1 MADAV
6 ADQLILASPLEA
18 KEFAVERSIMRITED
33 RAHTVAFDTAGTAL
47 TLRMFEPRIRRAGY
61 IQWRTHRHRTAHFT
75 LHASACLAGIKLP
88 RFAIPVGFAAVGAGR
103 TALLDLRTLRTATTG
118 KGRLMLVSTLQ
129 YGTSILR
136 ARDGRIRA
144 GATRAL
150 VHVEMRARIVNR
162 HA

>member
-1 MADAV
+1 MNLIVAV
-6 ADQLILASPLEA
+6 VQ
-18 KEFAVERSIMRITED
+18 
-33 RAHTVAFDTAGTAL
+33 G
-47 TLRMFEPRIRRAGY
+47 
-61 IQWRTHRHRTAHFT
+61 
-75 LHASACLAGIKLP
+75 ACELYNT
-88 RFAIPVGFAAVGAGR
+88 RPVGFAAVGAGR